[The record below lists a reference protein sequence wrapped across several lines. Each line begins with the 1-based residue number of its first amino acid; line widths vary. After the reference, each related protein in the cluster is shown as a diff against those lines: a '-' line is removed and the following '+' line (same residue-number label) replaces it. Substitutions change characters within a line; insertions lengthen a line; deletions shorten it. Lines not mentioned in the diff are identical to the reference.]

1 MDSNAIGTNP
11 QKPNKSSLHSP
22 IPGVILNLRR
32 LLEGCPA
39 WWACTCRGPGLVAR
53 VATHTASKTR
63 TSPFAHHAC
72 SIIASV
78 TAISSH
84 RCSAPLNSSLI
95 ITRITDYRITDYK
108 REWLPSY
115 LLMLMSDSSRVVS
128 YIMMWLRL

>member
-39 WWACTCRGPGLVAR
+39 WWACTCKGPRVGSR
-53 VATHTASKTR
+53 VATQTASKTR
-63 TSPFAHHAC
+63 TSPFAAC
-72 SIIASV
+72 ARSLVASV

-108 REWLPSY
+108 R
-115 LLMLMSDSSRVVS
+115 DI
-128 YIMMWLRL
+128 YIDILDVFMYVYIYT